1 MAKTYY
7 DYQRRDPE
15 SRLDWNE
22 VGRNFTDM
30 LQAEQQ
36 VRQDK
41 KAAIDESTR
50 EFQQLLRDEPH
61 GANTTANQRVL
72 EFAGTM
78 QNGLLMHERALK
90 QGYLSPQ
97 DYTVNRQNGVDGT
110 NDMFEVARLY
120 NENLAETMERM
131 ETSSSAGLEQF
142 LQAEIDKYGNWN
154 KAGVFVNPDNLVV
167 SAAGLNPDGSV
178 NPKDLRAMSAL
189 KDQVMQRFDPY
200 ALEAE
205 SKAFA
210 DNTGTWSEIVRLAG
224 QGGMKGVM
232 HVMKNPMLK
241 VIKKEDFEKYGM
253 TDAVGEAVNLY
264 LEAETAFI
272 EGQLSGMN
280 VGGSLLWSHGGGSYG
295 YARENQLSSDKKE
308 REKQILATDVGG
320 YQEISLTDEQK
331 KIASRTLRDSI
342 RNKQKV
348 EISNVQSQQE
358 TYANR
363 PVNPPKPPNEPRP
376 PQGVQQ
382 SLASYRPWWDVRNAP
397 TIEERKN
404 GLKSA
409 VQADTN
415 LAGIT
420 ITEGAN
426 GNFTVYFDYTADSGI
441 DDVINEIT
449 PDTGDDYGWFTS
461 GQHMYD
467 IINEQQAQE
476 SVSAWSADN
485 EPFPS
490 IGGEGEQISFTRQ
503 APVRTRDY
511 LIDEAIFD
519 EDDFMAVLSNQFS
532 ESDQYMG
539 SARFEFRED
548 ARGNIVV
555 TDRYEGEHTTVSDPK
570 KNNADITVWMKS
582 RVADCNNFN
591 SAGRCLSGG
600 DEEVEV
606 DSQVPNTSNY

>member
-1 MAKTYY
+1 
-7 DYQRRDPE
+7 
-15 SRLDWNE
+15 
-22 VGRNFTDM
+22 
-30 LQAEQQ
+30 
-36 VRQDK
+36 
-41 KAAIDESTR
+41 
-50 EFQQLLRDEPH
+50 
-61 GANTTANQRVL
+61 
-72 EFAGTM
+72 
-78 QNGLLMHERALK
+78 
-90 QGYLSPQ
+90 
-97 DYTVNRQNGVDGT
+97 
-110 NDMFEVARLY
+110 MFEVAKLY

-131 ETSSSAGLEQF
+131 ETNSSAGLEQF
-142 LQAEIDKYGNWN
+142 LQAEIDQYGNWN
-154 KAGVFVNPDNLVV
+154 NHSLIVNPETLVV
-167 SAAGLNPDGSV
+167 SAGGINPDGSP
-178 NPKDLRAMSAL
+178 NPKDLRAVSAL

-224 QGGMKGVM
+224 QDGMKGVM

-272 EGQLSGMN
+272 EGQLNGVN
-280 VGGSLLWSHGGGSYG
+280 VGGSLLWDYGDGSYG

-485 EPFPS
+485 DPFPS

-503 APVRTRDY
+503 EAVDTQDY

-519 EDDFMAVLSNQFS
+519 EGDFISVLSDQFS

-548 ARGNIVV
+548 ASGNIVV
-555 TDRYEGEHTTVSDPK
+555 TDRYQEKDKTVSDPK
-570 KNNADITVWMKS
+570 SNYSDITVWMKS

-600 DEEVEV
+600 SGSGSTGVNRTIAQIMDQ
-606 DSQVPNTSNY
+606 DQVTRAEAIEIFKAQ